1 MMFQTTVIQA
11 FLQAPRRSDSLDVG
25 QMSYPPPRA
34 SCYDRRAKE
43 VDLMYGFLAFASGV
57 LLSIMLQMNGGLS
70 ARFGIYHAALYIHII
85 GVSFALAALLLR
97 RKRVSAGREQPAW
110 MDQARARHGRKC
122 VSPEHE
128 QPVWMDQAR
137 AGLDRKRVS
146 PEHEQPAWMDQA
158 RARHGRTRVWLG
170 RGLPYGCMWAAQSA

>member
-1 MMFQTTVIQA
+1 MFQTTVIQA

-34 SCYDRRAKE
+34 SCYDRRATK

-70 ARFGIYHAALYIHII
+70 AHFGIYHAALYIHII

-110 MDQARARHGRKC
+110 MDQARARHGRKR
-122 VSPEHE
+122 VSPERE
-128 QPVWMDQAR
+128 QPTWMDQAR